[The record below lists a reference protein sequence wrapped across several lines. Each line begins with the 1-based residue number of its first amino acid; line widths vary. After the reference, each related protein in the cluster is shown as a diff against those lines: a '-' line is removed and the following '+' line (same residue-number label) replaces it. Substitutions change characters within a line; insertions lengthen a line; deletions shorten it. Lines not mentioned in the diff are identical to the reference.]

1 MGQSQPIPQPCS
13 LTPRIQPTPGSS
25 GRRNRRG
32 TVSIYCEVS
41 CTIYSIKT
49 FPGQT
54 IKDLK
59 EKMQAN
65 KCELTLN
72 KVLLH
77 DDLPIE
83 SLDLDPSTL
92 IRMQVPSAH
101 SCKSSSTAESLQ
113 ELDFR
118 KTFGPRQKPQ
128 DKIEKPCSDSRISDS
143 EDEDESINLF
153 LKAFAVPDVK
163 LSIFDEKKR
172 RKKA

>member
-1 MGQSQPIPQPCS
+1 
-13 LTPRIQPTPGSS
+13 
-25 GRRNRRG
+25 
-32 TVSIYCEVS
+32 
-41 CTIYSIKT
+41 
-49 FPGQT
+49 
-54 IKDLK
+54 
-59 EKMQAN
+59 MQAN